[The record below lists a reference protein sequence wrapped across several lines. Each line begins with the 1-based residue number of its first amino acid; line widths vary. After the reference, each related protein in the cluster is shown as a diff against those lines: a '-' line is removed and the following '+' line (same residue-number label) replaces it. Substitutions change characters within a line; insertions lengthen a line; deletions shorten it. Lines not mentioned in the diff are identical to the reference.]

1 MLESAIN
8 VSTVGSPS
16 SELTLILLNMCL
28 VLCEMFWSR
37 VWLRR
42 GKTSEE
48 VKEISYFL
56 SVFVGHLFEFHRNHT
71 VAVCFGS
78 TGHLQFDG
86 LRV

>member
-1 MLESAIN
+1 
-8 VSTVGSPS
+8 
-16 SELTLILLNMCL
+16 MCL
-28 VLCEMFWSR
+28 VLCEMFRRR

-56 SVFVGHLFEFHRNHT
+56 SVFVGHLFEFRGNHT
-71 VAVCFGS
+71 AAVCFGS
-78 TGHLQFDG
+78 TEHLQFDG